1 MPDIYSCAS
10 KVLIYLGEEA
20 NGSDELMEAMRT
32 LSPCRKRAPILP
44 ESIAAF
50 LSRSWFHRVWM
61 FQEVTL
67 GRSAEVICG
76 SYTVPWQQFIM
87 ANFQDTGNN
96 PFQYSGLCPTILR
109 LPTSGQQHISSFLE
123 RLADVRSCECDDPRD
138 KVFALFGLFKGMSS
152 SGLVADYSKQV
163 ETVYTEVA
171 EYLITSRK
179 SMDVLQ
185 AVEPSTTQSDL
196 PSWAPDWRLSSDS
209 RVWRASFR
217 NRVKPLTDG
226 ARLDVGFQLNQQVS
240 FSWTARG
247 KSRKRVLSTVGI
259 RCFEVHSVR
268 GGDREDNLPSSLEA
282 LEFLSKGIRENFDS
296 DHSLLKTK
304 LGGWLTLAEPRVLS
318 SSARTAIPYYLG
330 HCSIRRGEVGWRT
343 VGWSMFFA
351 KPGIFGACPATVVVG
366 DYLCKL
372 DNTPN
377 YYFLRRHG
385 PFHMYVGECYGFS
398 AQGHTTDT
406 DLHEERF
413 EII

>member
-1 MPDIYSCAS
+1 
-10 KVLIYLGEEA
+10 
-20 NGSDELMEAMRT
+20 
-32 LSPCRKRAPILP
+32 
-44 ESIAAF
+44 
-50 LSRSWFHRVWM
+50 M
-61 FQEVTL
+61 FQEVAL

-87 ANFQDTGNN
+87 ANFQDTRNN

-123 RLADVRSCECDDPRD
+123 RLADVRSCGCDDTRD

-152 SGLVADYSKQV
+152 SGLAADYSKTV

-171 EYLITSRK
+171 EYLITSCK

-185 AVEPSTTQSDL
+185 AVEPSTAQSDL
-196 PSWAPDWRLSSDS
+196 PSWVPDWRLSSDS

-217 NRVKPLTDG
+217 DRAKHLTDS
-226 ARLDVGFQLNQQVS
+226 ARLDVGFQLDQQVS
-240 FSWTARG
+240 FSWTPQA

-268 GGDREDNLPSSLEA
+268 GGVLEDNLSRGLEGS
-282 LEFLSKGIRENFDS
+282 EFLSKGIRENFDS
-296 DHSLLKTK
+296 GHRRSVERK
-304 LGGWLTLAEPRVLS
+304 LTGWSRLAGPRLS
-318 SSARTAIPYYLG
+318 SCRDRTAIPYYLG
-330 HCSIRRGEVGWRT
+330 RCSIRQGEVGWSK

-351 KPGIFGACPATVVVG
+351 TPGIFGVCPATVVVG

-372 DNTPN
+372 DDTPN
-377 YYFLRRHG
+377 YYFLRRQG
-385 PFHMYVGECYGFS
+385 SFYMYVGECYDFF
-398 AQGHTTDT
+398 APGHTTDT